1 MKDVIKVI
9 IAVLAVAATLL
20 LSGCRTTENIVEVEK
35 VRIDTTYI
43 TQVQRDSIVRH
54 DSIYLHEYMRGDT
67 VYVEKTRWQRVIED
81 RLRVDTLYR
90 LSIDTLQRE
99 VYVDRKPTL
108 LEKSGYRLQGAAF
121 LILMGAFAWLVI
133 RLTKHP

>member
-20 LSGCRTTENIVEVEK
+20 LSGCRTTEKIVEVEK

-67 VYVEKTRWQRVIED
+67 VFVEKTRWQRVVED

-99 VYVDRKPTL
+99 VYVERKPTL

-133 RLTKHP
+133 RLTKRP

>member
-20 LSGCRTTENIVEVEK
+20 LSGCRTTEKIVEVEK

-67 VYVEKTRWQRVIED
+67 VYVEKTRWLRVIED

-133 RLTKHP
+133 RLTKRP

>member
-20 LSGCRTTENIVEVEK
+20 LSGCRTTEKIVEVEK
-35 VRIDTTYI
+35 VRTDTTYI
-43 TQVQRDSIVRH
+43 TQLQRDSIVRH
-54 DSIYLHEYMRGDT
+54 DSIFLHEYMRGDT
-67 VYVEKTRWQRVIED
+67 VYVEKTRWLRVIED

-121 LILMGAFAWLVI
+121 LILMGVFAWLVI
-133 RLTKHP
+133 RLIKHP

>member
-20 LSGCRTTENIVEVEK
+20 LSGCRTTEKIVEVEK
-35 VRIDTTYI
+35 VRIDTAYI

-67 VYVEKTRWQRVIED
+67 VYIEKTRWQRVIED

-99 VYVDRKPTL
+99 VYVERKPTL

>member
-20 LSGCRTTENIVEVEK
+20 LSGCRTTEKIVEVEK

-67 VYVEKTRWQRVIED
+67 VYVEKTRWLRVIED
-81 RLRVDTLYR
+81 RLRVDTL
-90 LSIDTLQRE
+90 
-99 VYVDRKPTL
+99 
-108 LEKSGYRLQGAAF
+108 
-121 LILMGAFAWLVI
+121 
-133 RLTKHP
+133 

>member
-20 LSGCRTTENIVEVEK
+20 LSGCRTTEKIVEVEK
-35 VRIDTTYI
+35 VRTDTTYI

-54 DSIYLHEYMRGDT
+54 DSIFLHEYMRGDT
-67 VYVEKTRWQRVIED
+67 VYVEKTRWLRVIED

-99 VYVDRKPTL
+99 VYVERKPTL

>member
-9 IAVLAVAATLL
+9 IAVLAVAVMLL
-20 LSGCRTTENIVEVEK
+20 LSGCRTTEKIVEVEK

-90 LSIDTLQRE
+90 LSIDTIQRE
-99 VYVDRKPTL
+99 VYVERKPTL

>member
-20 LSGCRTTENIVEVEK
+20 LSGCRTTEKIVEVEK

-67 VYVEKTRWQRVIED
+67 VFVEKTRWQRVVED

-90 LSIDTLQRE
+90 LSIDTIQRE
-99 VYVDRKPTL
+99 VYVERKPTL

-133 RLTKHP
+133 RLTKRP

>member
-20 LSGCRTTENIVEVEK
+20 LSGCRTTEKIVEVEK
-35 VRIDTTYI
+35 VRTDTTYI

-67 VYVEKTRWQRVIED
+67 VYVEKTRWLRVIED

>member
-1 MKDVIKVI
+1 MKEVIKVI

-20 LSGCRTTENIVEVEK
+20 LSGCRTTEKIVEVEK
-35 VRIDTTYI
+35 VRTDTTYI

-67 VYVEKTRWQRVIED
+67 VYVEKTRWLRVIED

-90 LSIDTLQRE
+90 LSIDTLRQE
-99 VYVDRKPTL
+99 VYVERKPTL

>member
-1 MKDVIKVI
+1 MKEVIKVI

-20 LSGCRTTENIVEVEK
+20 LSGFRTTEKIVEVEK
-35 VRIDTTYI
+35 VRTDTTYI

-67 VYVEKTRWQRVIED
+67 VYVEKTRWQHVIED

-90 LSIDTLQRE
+90 LSIDTLRQE
-99 VYVDRKPTL
+99 VYVEQKPTL
-108 LEKSGYRLQGAAF
+108 LEKSGYRIQGAAF

>member
-20 LSGCRTTENIVEVEK
+20 LSGCRTTEKIVEVEK

-99 VYVDRKPTL
+99 VYVERKPTL

-121 LILMGAFAWLVI
+121 LILMGAFAWFII

>member
-1 MKDVIKVI
+1 MKEVIKVI
-9 IAVLAVAATLL
+9 IAVLALAATLL
-20 LSGCRTTENIVEVEK
+20 LSGCRTTEKIVEVEK

-43 TQVQRDSIVRH
+43 TQVQRDSIVSH

-67 VYVEKTRWQRVIED
+67 VYVEKTRWLRVIED

-90 LSIDTLQRE
+90 LSIDTLRRE

>member
-20 LSGCRTTENIVEVEK
+20 LSGCRTTEKIVEVEK

-67 VYVEKTRWQRVIED
+67 VYVEKTRWLRVIED

-99 VYVDRKPTL
+99 VYVERKPTL

>member
-20 LSGCRTTENIVEVEK
+20 LSGCRTIEKVVEVEK
-35 VRIDTTYI
+35 VRIDTAYI
-43 TQVQRDSIVRH
+43 SQVQRDSIVRH
-54 DSIYLHEYMRGDT
+54 DSIFLHEYVRGDT

-99 VYVDRKPTL
+99 VYVERKPTL

-121 LILMGAFAWLVI
+121 LILMGAFAWLII
-133 RLTKHP
+133 RLTKRP

>member
-1 MKDVIKVI
+1 MKEVIKVI

-20 LSGCRTTENIVEVEK
+20 LSGCRTTEKIVEVEK
-35 VRIDTTYI
+35 VRIDTAYI

-67 VYVEKTRWQRVIED
+67 VYIEKTRWQRVIED

-99 VYVDRKPTL
+99 VYVERKPTL

>member
-1 MKDVIKVI
+1 MKEVIKVI

-20 LSGCRTTENIVEVEK
+20 LSGCRTTEKIVEVEK

-133 RLTKHP
+133 RLIKHP

>member
-20 LSGCRTTENIVEVEK
+20 LSGCRTTEKIVEVEK

-99 VYVDRKPTL
+99 VYVERKPTL